1 MDQPCTLINFFPSPV
16 LPIRRSPSPT
26 LHRQPRL
33 SPDFFP
39 SAGHFPRYIH
49 LTAPRSHPRHLP
61 PRAIPNPA
69 TAATSLSSEHGPAS
83 LLSLSLRR
91 RRAGEARHGGT
102 PLLRLLPPRH
112 PSRSRIRP
120 HDGGGREGEETA
132 SSSGGGR
139 PVRGASIC
147 AVRDGVSLLHQRE
160 LLYSLLTALLPAAMA
175 PPQ

>member
-1 MDQPCTLINFFPSPV
+1 MHFNQFLSFSGSPHPPLTLPHAPPSTTPLPRFLSFCRSFSPV
-16 LPIRRSPSPT
+16 HPPHRAEISPASP
-26 LHRQPRL
+26 
-33 SPDFFP
+33 P
-39 SAGHFPRYIH
+39 SAGHPQPGDSGH
-49 LTAPRSHPRHLP
+49 LSLQRARTGLP
-61 PRAIPNPA
+61 P
-69 TAATSLSSEHGPAS
+69 
-83 LLSLSLRR
+83 LSLSLRR